1 LYRPFPFRE
10 TGEALKHLK
19 AVCVLDRADAFGGS
33 YGPVYLDIAT
43 SLYPYRE
50 KPILINKI
58 YGLGGRDYLPEHAEL
73 VLNELAG
80 IAKTGTVKSFK
91 EYIGV
96 RE

>member
-1 LYRPFPFRE
+1 
-10 TGEALKHLK
+10 
-19 AVCVLDRADAFGGS
+19 V
-33 YGPVYLDIAT
+33 DIAT

-58 YGLGGRDYLPEHAEL
+58 YGLGGRDYLPGHAEL
-73 VLNELAG
+73 VLNELVDVAQ
-80 IAKTGTVKSFK
+80 TGTVRNYK